1 MSVIRLD
8 NFVGE
13 SERDSLLA
21 WCDANAAFLGD
32 ARTADGEVYPLRKIS
47 NSNAIAAAGGFPSV
61 AYEVQSRIRERF
73 PMLGAS
79 LPRFLDGMSVGVLLP
94 GGEFAEHVDH
104 HFRQDSLV
112 CVGVNVLLA
121 APESGG
127 VVSVDG
133 VEQSQQAGDALVYL
147 LSEQIHGVSQVN
159 GDARRVVWSWRFMV
173 DPAAW
178 SAT

>member
-8 NFVGE
+8 NFVSE
-13 SERDSLLA
+13 SERNALLA
-21 WCDANAAFLGD
+21 WCDANAALIGD
-32 ARTADGEVYPLRKIS
+32 ARTADGEIYPLRKIS
-47 NSNAIAAAGGFPSV
+47 NSSAIAAAGGFPTV
-61 AYEVQSRIRERF
+61 AYEVQGRIRERF

-79 LPRFLDGMSVGVLLP
+79 LPRFLDGMTVGVLLS

-104 HFRQDSLV
+104 HFRQGGLV

-127 VVSVDG
+127 VVSVEG
-133 VEQSQQAGDALVYL
+133 VEQPQQAGDALVYL
-147 LSEQIHGVSQVN
+147 LSEQPHGVSQVT
-159 GDARRVVWSWRFMV
+159 GEVRRVVWSWRFMV

-178 SAT
+178 ESQ